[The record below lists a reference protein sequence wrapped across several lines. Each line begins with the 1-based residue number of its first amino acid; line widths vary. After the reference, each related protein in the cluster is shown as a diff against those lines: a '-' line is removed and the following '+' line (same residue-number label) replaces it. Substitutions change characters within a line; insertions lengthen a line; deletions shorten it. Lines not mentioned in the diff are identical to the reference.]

1 MSASV
6 SVTKEKYLH
15 EAQFALFGCQLVE
28 EGLKSYICTAYEGI
42 RRSGV
47 NAAIIKHTD
56 GEIEELALGPLI
68 RLFEPLS
75 SNAALVS
82 KLKDLRPKR
91 NYCAHKAF
99 ALAFFADVRSSIDLR
114 AEFQKVT
121 EARVSAWDTFH
132 MLTPELQSNETRV
145 NAPRPQETGG

>member
-1 MSASV
+1 MTGHVSASAT
-6 SVTKEKYLH
+6 VTKEEYLH
-15 EAQFALFGCQLVE
+15 EAQFALLGCQLVE

-42 RRSGV
+42 RRSGGDTAV
-47 NAAIIKHTD
+47 IKRTD
-56 GEIEELALGPLI
+56 AEIEELALGPLI

-82 KLKDLRPKR
+82 QLKDLRPKR

-99 ALAFFADVRSSIDLR
+99 ALVFFADVRSSIDFR

-132 MLTPELQSNETRV
+132 MLTPELQSNEARV
-145 NAPRPQETGG
+145 NAPRP